1 MTLHD
6 ITEGK
11 IFVEAERATL
21 SRILAGMKEEE
32 GDIDKAQEVMQDV
45 AVETYGALDKREKTD
60 FILEQARLSL
70 FISIVGMHK
79 AAVPDMPHPF
89 NQPHF
94 RLDLLLQRKTLYVP
108 PSRAGNSVAR
118 CVFDSRLRAPPC
130 LLNLTVAII
139 CI

>member
-1 MTLHD
+1 MAPSKAVKEALVVTLRD

-60 FILEQARLSL
+60 FILEQARLSS
-70 FISIVGMHK
+70 FISIVGMHE
-79 AAVPDMPHPF
+79 AAVPDMSHSLRCPLSTTF
-89 NQPHF
+89 QI
-94 RLDLLLQRKTLYVP
+94 RLTLAKKDFVRASITSRKL
-108 PSRAGNSVAR
+108 SRKV
-118 CVFDSRLRAPPC
+118 CV
-130 LLNLTVAII
+130 
-139 CI
+139 